1 MGNVEGIDITSLEIR
16 DTVHSTYTKYYVDPN
31 DDGNH
36 QEIYKPD
43 PHAAGYVLPV
53 EGADLATLSS
63 KGEIYTSSGHK
74 FFPPE
79 GNVYKFDEGSGNPF
93 GLPDGSYAVE
103 KITDDQNDVTG
114 LRFTEVELSGNDYV
128 GKDSGHISEVGVH
141 HDDELYQMKHY
152 PINDFV
158 WHPPGEV
165 YDIQDGDISG
175 IAAGLYA
182 RSESEEGTKLTPVVA
197 DETTTSYK
205 LIAVSENS
213 DTSDA
218 NDYVKANGAEYV
230 LLTSDQLA
238 SFESAGLTAIGHMT
252 PHHPNHYSELKDDNG
267 DVIEAS
273 TQVILNNPWNSV
285 GEKILIL

>member
-1 MGNVEGIDITSLEIR
+1 MPG
-16 DTVHSTYTKYYVDPN
+16 
-31 DDGNH
+31 
-36 QEIYKPD
+36 
-43 PHAAGYVLPV
+43 
-53 EGADLATLSS
+53 DLATLSS

-79 GNVYKFDEGSGNPF
+79 GNVYKFEEGSGNPF

-103 KITDDQNDVTG
+103 KITDDHNDVTG

-128 GKDSGHISEVGVH
+128 TGKDGGHISEVGVH

-152 PINDFV
+152 PVNDFV
-158 WHPPGEV
+158 WNPPGEV
-165 YDIQDGDISG
+165 YDIQDGDIDG

-182 RSESEEGTKLTPVVA
+182 RSESNEGTKLTPVVA

-218 NDYVKANGAEYV
+218 NDYVKADGAEYV

-238 SFESAGLTAIGHMT
+238 SFEGAGLTPIGHMT
-252 PHHPNHYSELKDDNG
+252 PHHPNHYSELKDG
-267 DVIEAS
+267 DGNVIASPEVIE
-273 TQVILNNPWNSV
+273 NPWYEAFSGTEATMV
-285 GEKILIL
+285 SKINFRR